1 VEPLLIL
8 GSIVFFGGIGA
19 LVLYSAMGLF
29 IVQPRTHVVVLRF
42 GKYTHTITDEGIK
55 YVFPLGRKLYRLSS
69 QVVSVDLPRL
79 MVLEANGNPIEVSA
93 VCLYQVREAQKAVLD
108 VQDYRS
114 YVSLLATAVVKN
126 VCSHYPYETADPSAP
141 CLKKESKKIS
151 DHLMRELAELVEP
164 AGIEVLQVRLNDLT
178 YAPEIAQSMLLRQ
191 QAMAMVDARRTIV
204 EGAIAT
210 VTEAA
215 RKMQLQGI
223 DLTPGHTESFVANL
237 MMVLTSGER
246 VQTVLPINLDPAE
259 EPAPRDP
266 APRTQRTQGG
276 V

>member
-1 VEPLLIL
+1 VEPLLVL
-8 GSIVFFGGIGA
+8 GSIVIFGGIGA
-19 LVLYSAMGLF
+19 LVVYSALGLF

-42 GKYTHTITDEGIK
+42 GKYQHTITDEGIK

-126 VCSHYPYETADPSAP
+126 VCSHYPYETQDPTAP

-164 AGIEVLQVRLNDLT
+164 AGIEILQVRLNDLT

-215 RKMQLQGI
+215 RKMQLKGV

-246 VQTVLPINLDPAE
+246 VQTVLPINLDPAP
-259 EPAPRDP
+259 EPDPRP
-266 APRTQRTQGG
+266 QRTQGG
-276 V
+276 A